1 MRHGEDLV
9 AKDLITGKSDPYVKF
24 KCAGQK
30 VRRRAKMHMHAHDAL
45 LLCMCIVLS
54 DHSRC
59 VRYLQGKD
67 RPIVRQTGRLIDPP
81 VR

>member
-30 VRRRAKMHMHAHDAL
+30 VRRRAQMHMQRTMHYCCACA
-45 LLCMCIVLS
+45 CISTL
-54 DHSRC
+54 
-59 VRYLQGKD
+59 
-67 RPIVRQTGRLIDPP
+67 RPFACCKVKTDK
-81 VR
+81 

>member
-30 VRRRAKMHMHAHDAL
+30 VRRRAQMHMHAHECTTAVHVHVL
-45 LLCMCIVLS
+45 VLS
-54 DHSRC
+54 DHSRAA
-59 VRYLQGKD
+59 R
-67 RPIVRQTGRLIDPP
+67 
-81 VR
+81 

>member
-30 VRRRAKMHMHAHDAL
+30 VRRRAQMHMHAHDVHAL
-45 LLCMCIVLS
+45 VLS
-54 DHSRC
+54 DHSRAA
-59 VRYLQGKD
+59 R
-67 RPIVRQTGRLIDPP
+67 
-81 VR
+81 